1 VIHVRLA
8 TPGDAG
14 AITALAL
21 EVQDWH
27 VAGRPDL
34 FKPGS
39 ADTAPEIAARI
50 ESEHQ
55 FYWVAILDDTIVGYA
70 YARVVN
76 EPENRWKFAS
86 RILIVDQMGVAVR
99 RRRLGAGA
107 RLWEAVREMA
117 VAQHVDRVVLNVWAF
132 NESARRFYES
142 VGFTPFHTRMAIELP
157 ADASS
162 DVR

>member
-1 VIHVRLA
+1 MVHVRLA
-8 TPGDAG
+8 TPADAG

-27 VAGRPDL
+27 VAGRPDI

-39 ADTAPEIAARI
+39 ADMAPEIAARM

-55 FYWVAILDDTIVGYA
+55 FYWVAILDGRTVGYA
-70 YARVVN
+70 YARVID
-76 EPENRWKFAS
+76 EPENRWKYAS
-86 RILIVDQMGVAVR
+86 RILILDQMGVAGQC
-99 RRRLGAGA
+99 RRLGAGA

-142 VGFTPFHTRMAIELP
+142 VGFTPFHTRMAIDLP
-157 ADASS
+157 ANTRDA
-162 DVR
+162 R